1 MFMRGSL
8 RWRFA
13 RIVLNFLFRTLTG
26 AKFLNRESLN
36 LPNTPVIITSNHSS
50 YMDPPLILAFWDREL
65 YFLGH
70 GNLFKNPIFGSFLRF
85 FNGLPL
91 PQGFKRAYDLIEEG
105 YDIGIFPEGGRN
117 KLPQVKIGAFKLS
130 KDKNVPII
138 VLCIRG
144 NRGRVWRKVLRW
156 LFKRDLR
163 LIYLKTLYPS
173 DFKSEEEMAR
183 EFLEILKSAL
193 E

>member
-1 MFMRGSL
+1 MRGSF
-8 RWRFA
+8 RWHFA
-13 RIVLNFLFRTLTG
+13 RKVLNFLFKFLTG
-26 AKFLNRESLN
+26 AKFLGWEN
-36 LPNTPVIITSNHSS
+36 LRLPDSPVIIVSNHSS
-50 YMDPPLILAFWDREL
+50 YIDPPLILAFWSREI

-91 PQGFKRAYDLIEEG
+91 PQGFKRAYELIDNG

-117 KLPQVKIGAFKLS
+117 KLPQVKLGAFKLS
-130 KDKNVPII
+130 RDKNIPIV

-144 NRGRVWRKVLRW
+144 NRGRVWKKVTRW
-156 LFKRDLR
+156 FFRRDLS
-163 LIYLKTLYPS
+163 LVYLKTLYPS
-173 DFKSEEEMAR
+173 DFRSEEEMALR
-183 EFLEILKSAL
+183 FVELLKSAL

>member
-1 MFMRGSL
+1 MFMRESL

-50 YMDPPLILAFWDREL
+50 YIDPPLILAFWDREL

-105 YDIGIFPEGGRN
+105 YDMGIFPEGGRN

-130 KDKNVPII
+130 KDKNVPVI

-144 NRGRVWRKVLRW
+144 NRGRV
-156 LFKRDLR
+156 
-163 LIYLKTLYPS
+163 S
-173 DFKSEEEMAR
+173 
-183 EFLEILKSAL
+183 
-193 E
+193 